1 MTTNSSADMTNH
13 FKLPSLASHTSTCVR
28 RTLRFAALLTLAGA
42 AVGQTTWYVDASAPA
57 PGNGSLATPFRS
69 IAFAVAQPAVST
81 GDTLSIA
88 PGTYHEKVSLGSKG
102 LRLRSSAGPLVTAL
116 EASEHGSVIDSP
128 TFGPLV
134 EIEGLTIRGS
144 ALLESNGVAGG
155 NVIVRG
161 CILTGHRPGNNTSFT
176 GAGVL
181 CKFDARI
188 ERCTVYDNSLGFAVL
203 PTGVALISDSIFASN
218 ALGDGDLGSA
228 QANYTLWD
236 APPSVFLGTI
246 NGDPLFWDAAGGDV
260 ALRPGSPCID
270 RGNPNAPLDPDGT
283 RRDMGAVGF
292 DSNYAP
298 APQVYCTS
306 KLNSLGCTPA
316 IGASG
321 VASATSASPF
331 TIFCQQQVSQRQ
343 GLLFYGFEPNALSF
357 QGGWLCVKPPHRRTA
372 VQNSGGSPGGGD
384 CTGAFT
390 FDFNARI
397 QAGVDPSLVAGVTVY
412 AQYWSRDPGA
422 SFNVHRSDAVRFG
435 VAP

>member
-1 MTTNSSADMTNH
+1 MNYRL
-13 FKLPSLASHTSTCVR
+13 KLSSLATPTSSCVR
-28 RTLRFAALLTLAGA
+28 RTLRLAALLSLAGA
-42 AVGQTTWYVDASAPA
+42 AAAQNTWFVDASAPG
-57 PGNGSLATPFRS
+57 PGNGTLATPFNS

-88 PGTYHEKVSLGSKG
+88 PGTYHEKVSLGAKG
-102 LRLRSSAGPLVTAL
+102 LRLRASAGPLVTVL
-116 EASEHGSVIDSP
+116 QASEHGSVIDSP

-134 EIEGLTIRGS
+134 EIEGLTIRGNP
-144 ALLESNGVAGG
+144 LLETNGVAGG

-161 CILTGHRPGNNTSFT
+161 CILTGHRPGSNTSFT
-176 GAGVL
+176 GAGVV
-181 CKFDARI
+181 CKFDAWI

-203 PTGVALISDSIFASN
+203 PTGVASISDSIFASN
-218 ALGDGDLGSA
+218 ALGDGDHSLADAS
-228 QANYTLWD
+228 YTLWD
-236 APPSVFLGTI
+236 APRSTFLGTI
-246 NGDPLFWDAAGGDV
+246 NGDPLFWDAANGDV

-270 RGNPNAPLDPDGT
+270 SGNPNAPLDPDGT

-292 DSNYAP
+292 DSSYAP

-321 VASATSASPF
+321 LASATNAAPF
-331 TIFCQQQVSQRQ
+331 TISCQQQVSQRL

-372 VQNSGGSPGGGD
+372 VQSSGGSPGGGD

-397 QAGVDPSLVAGVTVY
+397 QAGVDSSLVAGVTVY

-422 SFNVHRSDAVRFG
+422 SFNVNRSDAVRFG